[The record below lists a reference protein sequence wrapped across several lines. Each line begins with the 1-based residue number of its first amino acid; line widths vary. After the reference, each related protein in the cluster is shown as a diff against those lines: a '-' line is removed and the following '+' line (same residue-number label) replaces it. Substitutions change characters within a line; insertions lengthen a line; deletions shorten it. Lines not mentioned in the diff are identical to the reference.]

1 MTDEQLVAAINSAVQ
16 SNLKTELAVMKN
28 DLLDQIHSVGAQ
40 LHSHIQEV
48 DQRLSERLDRMEAR
62 LDRQGGL
69 IQSGSRAIVRMIQ
82 WTESDDL
89 TFSRYDRRLTAFEKR
104 LQKIEEKQ

>member
-1 MTDEQLVAAINSAVQ
+1 MTDEELLAAINSVKIDMSA
-16 SNLKTELAVMKN
+16 MKN

-40 LHSHIQEV
+40 LHSQIQEV
-48 DQRLSERLDRMEAR
+48 DQRLAERLDRMEAR

-104 LQKIEEKQ
+104 LEKIEEKQ